1 MKIERI
7 TVQPLEAY
15 RYRKGS
21 PRPEWLDDIFMER
34 SAGQATL
41 RTALLQFVQYGDYV
55 VKDED
60 GMIKVFNTFEY
71 RSRFKEIE
79 EEDNV
84 DELQES

>member
-1 MKIERI
+1 MKIKR
-7 TVQPLEAY
+7 TTTPTLTAY

-79 EEDNV
+79 EEEDIY
-84 DELQES
+84 ELQES